1 MLRSGK
7 DVIKGIQNLQ
17 EENSALQKQVE
28 QFRREKAASV
38 KKELINS
45 ISNEDSFRKLISK
58 VDIDHADTLKTIAF
72 ELKQQFPDLL
82 LVLANETNGKPML
95 TVGLGDKL
103 VSTGW
108 NATSI
113 IKKLSGFIQGGG
125 GGQPF
130 FATAGGKNLAGIDEA
145 LKAAQE
151 INSPL

>member
-1 MLRSGK
+1 M
-7 DVIKGIQNLQ
+7 
-17 EENSALQKQVE
+17 
-28 QFRREKAASV
+28 
-38 KKELINS
+38 INS

-95 TVGLGDKL
+95 TVGLGDTL